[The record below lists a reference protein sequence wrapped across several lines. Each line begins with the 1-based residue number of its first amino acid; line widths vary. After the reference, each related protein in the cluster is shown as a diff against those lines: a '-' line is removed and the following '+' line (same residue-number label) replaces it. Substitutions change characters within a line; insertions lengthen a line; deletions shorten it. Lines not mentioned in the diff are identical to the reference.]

1 MGLIS
6 GKCPDC
12 GASLKINESA
22 KGELICP
29 YCGSTYLVEKA
40 LNIVNNNIINN
51 NDFSG
56 ANVVINQNTEAAY
69 IKQYLE
75 NARISLAKEDWEEV
89 EKFYNMVKQYEPR
102 NIEAAFFSS
111 YGKTRLSLLDSNFLK
126 KQQMCDVF
134 CKNISVIYDNYDISK
149 SKYNQVL
156 IKKINLALLKMYCA
170 SFVYTEKPENLQTTD
185 DKTKTYRLFANI
197 AAVFIENLK
206 KIIKIDDQ
214 LVYWEL
220 VYKQKKYL
228 VNNTGL
234 SLDERLKNREEA
246 LSIGNKIHE
255 KDPNFV
261 VDNIPKP
268 KLDGCY
274 VATCVY
280 GSYDC
285 PEVWTLRRYRDN
297 TLASTWYGRA
307 FIHIYYAI
315 SPTLVK
321 WFGKTKWFKKMWK
334 GKLDR
339 MVEKLQS
346 EGMENTPYDDKP
358 W

>member
-1 MGLIS
+1 MGLVA
-6 GKCPDC
+6 GKCPAC
-12 GASLKINESA
+12 GANLKINESA

-56 ANVVINQNTEAAY
+56 ANVVINQNAEAAY
-69 IKQYLE
+69 IKQFLE

-102 NIEAAFFSS
+102 NIEAVFFSS
-111 YGKTRLSLLDSNFLK
+111 YGKARLSLLDSNFIK
-126 KQQMCDVF
+126 RQQVCDVF
-134 CKNISVIYDNYDISK
+134 SKNISVIYDNYDIAK
-149 SKYNQVL
+149 SSNNQML
-156 IKKINLALLKMYCA
+156 IKKINLALLKMYSA
-170 SFVYTEKPENLQTTD
+170 KFVYTEIADNNTTTD
-185 DKTKTYRLFANI
+185 DKEKTYKLFAKM
-197 AAVFIENLK
+197 AVTFIENLK

-214 LVYWEL
+214 LTYWKLIYAQE
-220 VYKQKKYL
+220 KYL
-228 VNNTGL
+228 VTNTGL
-234 SLDERLKNREEA
+234 YLSERLEHRNEA
-246 LSIGNKIHE
+246 LSIGNIIHE
-255 KDPNFV
+255 KDPDFV

-274 VATCVY
+274 IATCVY

-307 FIHIYYAI
+307 FIHIYYTI

-321 WFGKTKWFKKMWK
+321 WFGKTKWFKKIWK

-339 MVEKLQS
+339 MVEKLQA
-346 EGMENTPYDDKP
+346 EGVENTPYDDKP